1 MTRYED
7 DFYGWIQEQR
17 ALLATGRL
25 SELDTVNLMEEL
37 AAVGRSEYRELVSR
51 LAVLMVH
58 LLKWQYQ
65 LERQWRSWSLT
76 IVEQRD
82 ALTDVL
88 DDSPSLRARLPE
100 AIQKAYKTA
109 KISAERETGIPGRRF
124 PVDCPWTWEQLM
136 DEGYL
141 PH

>member
-51 LAVLMVH
+51 LAVLMAH

-65 LERQWRSWSLT
+65 PERQGRSWSLT
-76 IVEQRD
+76 IAEQRD

-88 DDSPSLRARLPE
+88 DDSSSLRARLPE

-109 KISAERETGIPGRRF
+109 KISAERETGIPGRQF